1 MNGNQSECPIV
12 LFFFFF
18 SHSLK
23 WPLPSFQA
31 ESERPSHFPLPASSL
46 IEPLQ
51 RFLRLKKGC
60 AARTERNA
68 TYSANPVA
76 WANHKEDWNLPSLPP
91 LSLPI
96 PCPFNN
102 LRERGT
108 PEGCVWDVF
117 AIQIL
122 GFLPASFL
130 NKRQELRWGAKG
142 SLELQWPWH
151 PEIPLSAAFICFR
164 SKRGKSKDG
173 GGFLC
178 YLEADGESELWWVH
192 EGAW

>member
-1 MNGNQSECPIV
+1 MSPPSPRLSLAWHILARVLLFLLIWEKNKRHYSASFVWKVWHFSGFLEVGGGSSFVTSFAMNGNQSECPIV

-91 LSLPI
+91 LALPI

-102 LRERGT
+102 LQERGT

-122 GFLPASFL
+122 GFLPAF
-130 NKRQELRWGAKG
+130 
-142 SLELQWPWH
+142 
-151 PEIPLSAAFICFR
+151 
-164 SKRGKSKDG
+164 SK
-173 GGFLC
+173 
-178 YLEADGESELWWVH
+178 
-192 EGAW
+192 